1 MKAMLIT
8 TPLTSRQ
15 VAEVLAER
23 IRAGT
28 YLPGARLPAERE
40 MAAEFAADRSAVRA
54 ALSELTRTGQIAR
67 QPGCRPRV
75 SANAARAGA
84 STLVAR
90 PRFEGHT
97 QAIAVILPQHSADHG
112 SREIVRGITH
122 VLRSQ
127 EAAYRPLIFDTNL
140 QTVSRGVLES
150 EACTAILQER
160 LAGAIV
166 WPTLEHDSL
175 DQWRSVQA
183 AGCPVVFVDRFDDT
197 FLCDFA
203 GVDNYDAA
211 KDVTAFLL
219 KQGHTRIA
227 HLTLDQQ
234 VSSTEQR
241 IAGYRDTLAEAGL
254 PSPAE
259 WVWRLLPDSLSEGVN
274 AFAAHLKTLDPPVTA
289 VFAANDQIAHTLI
302 AHLEADGVSVP
313 ADLSVIGFDDDDQYS
328 ARPALLTTVRQP
340 FERIGRRA
348 AELLLR
354 RLGPQPPPAFQHIF
368 LPTSL
373 VERSTSRTLKKPL

>member
-1 MKAMLIT
+1 MLT
-8 TPLTSRQ
+8 TNPLASRQ
-15 VAEVLAER
+15 VAAVLAER
-23 IRAGT
+23 IAAGT

-40 MAAEFAADRSAVRA
+40 LAAEFAADRSAVRA
-54 ALSELTRTGQIAR
+54 ALSELTRTGQIVR

-75 SANAARAGA
+75 SAARAA
-84 STLVAR
+84 TSR
-90 PRFEGHT
+90 PRFEGRT

-127 EAAYRPLIFDTNL
+127 ESVYRPLIFDTNL
-140 QTVSRGVLES
+140 QTVPRGVLEK
-150 EACTAILQER
+150 EACTAVLQER

-166 WPTLEHDSL
+166 WPTLEEGSL
-175 DQWRSVQA
+175 DNWRSVQA

-211 KDVTAFLL
+211 KDAVRFLL

-241 IAGYRDTLAEAGL
+241 IAGYRDALAEAGL
-254 PSPAE
+254 PSPS
-259 WVWRLLPDSLSEGVN
+259 VWTWHLPPDSLPEGVD
-274 AFAAHLKTLDPPVTA
+274 AFAAHLRTLDPPVTA

-302 AHLEADGVSVP
+302 ACLEAAGISVP
-313 ADLSVIGFDDDDQYS
+313 ADLSVLGFDDDDQYS
-328 ARPALLTTVRQP
+328 VRPALLTTVRQP

-354 RLGPQPPPAFQHIF
+354 RLGPQPPSAFQT
-368 LPTSL
+368 LTRLSPPE
-373 VERSTSRTLKKPL
+373 VASRLASGDQATPRT